1 MGTAILRHRT
11 NLRHWRIN
19 IQTSYV
25 CPVVF
30 DVSNTSQFAYV
41 TFTIICDTSAKLCL
55 FQQHTWVCVS
65 RWYRPDFKI
74 ACFCYT
80 YSVINCLLW
89 SMCTITMHN
98 QNSIPLIGL
107 ACLSDPGLTSASD
120 LGLTSSRKQQYLSAL
135 QVTQEPTHH
144 MSCPEIF
151 LSLGAPAWP

>member
-1 MGTAILRHRT
+1 MLSCIHGHCHLETQ
-11 NLRHWRIN
+11 NQWRK
-19 IQTSYV
+19 QLTSLAHKH
-25 CPVVF
+25 
-30 DVSNTSQFAYV
+30 SN
-41 TFTIICDTSAKLCL
+41 IICLSSGIWCIQYLTVC
-55 FQQHTWVCVS
+55 WVCVS
-65 RWYRPDFKI
+65 RWHRPDSKI
-74 ACFCYT
+74 ACFWYT
-80 YSVINCLLW
+80 YSVINCLLR